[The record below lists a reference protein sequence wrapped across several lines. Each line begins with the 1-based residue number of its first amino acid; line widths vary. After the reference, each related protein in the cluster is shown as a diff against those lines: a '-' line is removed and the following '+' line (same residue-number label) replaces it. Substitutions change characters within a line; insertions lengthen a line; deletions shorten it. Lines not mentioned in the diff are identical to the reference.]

1 MKKIYQFGTE
11 ENLTTD
17 GEVLNKIRRELVQ
30 VYEHYFS
37 GTTACDRY
45 KKKIPQAVKEDYMAG
60 KAEIFETAQRL
71 VKKYKQSQQ
80 FRYVL
85 VKRPWIRE
93 TDRRKLQVDL
103 LIGRIQKLEIC
114 VKRKD
119 ILGMRIFSKEDELD
133 KMLAEVYQ
141 EIKELPRTNNG
152 VVGVG
157 NKKQSSWKNQM
168 TLEEFMR

>member
-1 MKKIYQFGTE
+1 M
-11 ENLTTD
+11 
-17 GEVLNKIRRELVQ
+17 
-30 VYEHYFS
+30 
-37 GTTACDRY
+37 
-45 KKKIPQAVKEDYMAG
+45 
-60 KAEIFETAQRL
+60 
-71 VKKYKQSQQ
+71 
-80 FRYVL
+80 
-85 VKRPWIRE
+85 
-93 TDRRKLQVDL
+93 
-103 LIGRIQKLEIC
+103 EIC

-152 VVGVG
+152 VVGVS